1 MDAVAQSKTID
12 AKSPSPVKSIEAAL
26 PAGKTVHAK
35 VTHIAPDTAQP
46 NAHRITLKINNTQVE
61 ISAKFSGNLPEKGS
75 VISLL
80 RSDSG
85 QIQLKLVKESSAEPA
100 NSATSTAKITSG
112 TSTPQ
117 TLKAT
122 PNNAITATANNTAS
136 STTSTSNNLQIP
148 QGTSGNVI
156 LKAPV
161 TINASGPA
169 LNIIEQ
175 VMPKGTV
182 LNAKVINQ
190 QQVSG
195 DIPPRESSVDLNQG
209 KINLLQAKLNSANTS
224 SVPANSNLVS
234 QTPKQPIGNSL
245 TIKTNLANT
254 VPKHSTRPIPAQ
266 NIQIANQLSNQ
277 RPNQPLSPPTA
288 NTSQKIAGQLNA
300 PNPASTSNIAA
311 TTTSPHANT
320 TVMERNSAGAG
331 TRATQN
337 TVNLTDS
344 RPANPSNTGTANHNQ
359 NTLSSAGSGVS
370 SAVNSTSNPLASPV
384 VAGIQNNTAVKE
396 SIASNSNPLTAKT
409 SAPTA
414 PPTQNS
420 PIISRPLVNTQNL
433 AQPTNP
439 SIPSAP
445 VTTSNAATLNPTLA
459 SAGQFTSSTA
469 TPSNS
474 TNNIAQS
481 VTAVQSAKTASTAP
495 TPAANPANPS
505 PTVQI
510 GVQITAPAAP
520 LPASIAQ
527 NLQLSA
533 LATQN
538 STLKIEVAGR
548 VVSLQAPANLPPL
561 QNLQITRTEGTQA
574 NIQWQQPSQVA
585 TASLSSTPLTP
596 QQVKL
601 IDHSLRQALPQQ
613 IPIADGINLLVAQS
627 IQIANASNSNKVPID
642 KIALSLMQLFGV
654 KPGAN
659 NSSDTIKRNIQQG
672 GLFTEGKV
680 VSQPNSHQGDM
691 KGFLAKLNH
700 LAEQLPTEQKEMLQ
714 STTERMLARITT
726 NQLTHVQQQHTK
738 TDISNER
745 TFQIDIP
752 VQNNEKLDNVKMEIK
767 QRKHLTDEGDFTSIW
782 SVKLHFDLEERG
794 EVDAEVALNPED
806 NSISTTFLCSKLS
819 TVQELEKR
827 MTGFRAQLNQQG
839 FEIQTLHCTQGSQTA
854 AANNSINKRIID
866 IRT

>member
-1 MDAVAQSKTID
+1 MDAIAQSKSID

-26 PAGKTVHAK
+26 PPGKTVHAK
-35 VTHIAPDTAQP
+35 ITHIAPDPTQP
-46 NAHRITLKINNTQVE
+46 NAHRITLKINNTQLE
-61 ISAKFSGNLPEKGS
+61 ISAKFSGDLPEKGS
-75 VISLL
+75 VISLQ
-80 RSDSG
+80 RSDGG
-85 QIQLKLVKESSAEPA
+85 QIQLKLVKEGSTESA

-117 TLKAT
+117 ILKAT
-122 PNNAITATANNTAS
+122 SQNSATPKVNNTAS
-136 STTSTSNNLQIP
+136 STTSTSSNLQIP
-148 QGTSGNVI
+148 RGSSGNVI

-175 VMPKGTV
+175 VMPKGAV
-182 LNAKVINQ
+182 INATVINQ
-190 QQVSG
+190 QQISG
-195 DIPPRESSVDLNQG
+195 STTPKDSSVDLNQG
-209 KINLLQAKLNSANTS
+209 KINLLQAKLNPGNTGS
-224 SVPANSNLVS
+224 LPANANLVS
-234 QTPKQPIGNSL
+234 QTPKQPIDNSI
-245 TIKTNLANT
+245 TIKTSQSNT
-254 VPKHSTRPIPAQ
+254 APKNNTLPSPGQKAQ
-266 NIQIANQLSNQ
+266 PVNQTL
-277 RPNQPLSPPTA
+277 PLPTA
-288 NTSQKIAGQLNA
+288 NTIQKMAGQLIT
-300 PNPASTSNIAA
+300 PSPASTSNIAA
-311 TTTSPHANT
+311 TTTSPDANT

-331 TRATQN
+331 TRATQS

-344 RPANPSNTGTANHNQ
+344 RPANPSNTGTANNNP
-359 NTLSSAGSGVS
+359 NTLSAAGSGVS
-370 SAVNSTSNPLASPV
+370 SAVNSTSNTLASPV
-384 VAGIQNNTAVKE
+384 VSGIQNNTAVKE
-396 SIASNSNPLTAKT
+396 GIAPSSNTSTPKT
-409 SAPTA
+409 SAPAA
-414 PPTQNS
+414 PPTQSS

-433 AQPTNP
+433 AQPTSP
-439 SIPSAP
+439 TIPSAQA
-445 VTTSNAATLNPTLA
+445 TTSIATTLNPTLA
-459 SAGQFTSSTA
+459 SAGKFTSSTA

-481 VTAVQSAKTASTAP
+481 VTPVQSAKTAITAP
-495 TPAANPANPS
+495 SPTTAANPANPS
-505 PTVQI
+505 PTLQI
-510 GVQITAPAAP
+510 GAQITAPAAP
-520 LPASIAQ
+520 LPASIAK

-533 LATQN
+533 LPTQN

-585 TASLSSTPLTP
+585 TASLSNTPLTP

-659 NSSDTIKRNIQQG
+659 NSSETIKRNIQQG
-672 GLFTEGKV
+672 GLFTEGKI

-767 QRKHLTDEGDFTSIW
+767 QRKHLTDEGDFISIW

-827 MTGFRAQLNQQG
+827 MTGFREQLNQQG

>member
-1 MDAVAQSKTID
+1 MDAIAQSKSID

-26 PAGKTVHAK
+26 PPGKTVHAK
-35 VTHIAPDTAQP
+35 ITHIAPDPTQP
-46 NAHRITLKINNTQVE
+46 NAHRITLKINNTQLEV
-61 ISAKFSGNLPEKGS
+61 SAKFSGNLPEKGS
-75 VISLL
+75 VISLQ
-80 RSDSG
+80 RSDGG
-85 QIQLKLVKESSAEPA
+85 QIQLKLVREGSTESA
-100 NSATSTAKITSG
+100 NNATSTAKITSG

-117 TLKAT
+117 ILKAT
-122 PNNAITATANNTAS
+122 SQNSATPKANNTAS

-148 QGTSGNVI
+148 QGSSGNVI

-175 VMPKGTV
+175 VMPKGAV
-182 LNAKVINQ
+182 INAKVINQ

-195 DIPPRESSVDLNQG
+195 STTPKDSSVDLNQG

-224 SVPANSNLVS
+224 SLPANANLVS
-234 QTPKQPIGNSL
+234 QTPKQPIENSL
-245 TIKTNLANT
+245 TIKTGQSNTAPKNNTLPSPGQKTQPANT
-254 VPKHSTRPIPAQ
+254 TLP
-266 NIQIANQLSNQ
+266 
-277 RPNQPLSPPTA
+277 PPTA
-288 NTSQKIAGQLNA
+288 NTIQKMAGQLTT
-300 PNPASTSNIAA
+300 PSPGSTSNTLAP
-311 TTTSPHANT
+311 TSPHTNT
-320 TVMERNSAGAG
+320 TVAERNLAGAKI
-331 TRATQN
+331 AQS

-344 RPANPSNTGTANHNQ
+344 RPANPSNTGIANNNP
-359 NTLSSAGSGVS
+359 NTLSAAGSGVS
-370 SAVNSTSNPLASPV
+370 STVNSTSNALASPV
-384 VAGIQNNTAVKE
+384 VAGTQNNTAVKE
-396 SIASNSNPLTAKT
+396 SIAPNSNNLTAKT
-409 SAPTA
+409 FVPTA
-414 PPTQNS
+414 PPSQSS
-420 PIISRPLVNTQNL
+420 PIISRPLVNTHNL
-433 AQPTNP
+433 AQPTSP
-439 SIPSAP
+439 TIPSAQA
-445 VTTSNAATLNPTLA
+445 TISNTAALNSTL
-459 SAGQFTSSTA
+459 SSTGNFSSSTI

-474 TNNIAQS
+474 TNNIPQS
-481 VTAVQSAKTASTAP
+481 VVPVQSAKTAITAP
-495 TPAANPANPS
+495 SLTPAANPANPS
-505 PTVQI
+505 PTLQI
-510 GVQITAPAAP
+510 GAQTTPPAAS
-520 LPASIAQ
+520 LPAAISQ

-533 LATQN
+533 LPTQN

-561 QNLQITRTEGTQA
+561 LNLQITRTEGTQA

-585 TASLSSTPLTP
+585 TASISSTPLTP

-672 GLFTEGKV
+672 GLFTEGKIA
-680 VSQPNSHQGDM
+680 SQPNSHQGDM
-691 KGFLAKLNH
+691 KSFLAKLNH

-726 NQLTHVQQQHTK
+726 NQLTHVQQQHSK

-767 QRKHLTDEGDFTSIW
+767 QRKHLTDEGDFISIW

-827 MTGFRAQLNQQG
+827 MTGFREQLNQQG